1 MIAIIDTGAANLA
14 SVQNALRRLQHESVV
29 TLDKKEIETA
39 SHVILPGVGSA
50 YVAMEQLAKHNLI
63 EVIKELK
70 QPTLGICLGMQ
81 ILFASSEEEDTQCL
95 GIIPGRV
102 KKFDLADGLTIPHMG
117 WNRLYKKREN
127 CQLLQEISKNSYF
140 YFVHSF
146 LAPMGA
152 STVGVTNHGIDFPS
166 VVNQNNFWG
175 VQFHPEK
182 SAQMGAQILRSFIQ
196 L

>member
-1 MIAIIDTGAANLA
+1 MIAIVDTGAANLA

-29 TLDKKEIETA
+29 TLNKKDIETA
-39 SHVILPGVGSA
+39 SHVIIPGVGSA

-63 EVIKELK
+63 EVIKGLK

-81 ILFASSEEEDTQCL
+81 ILFTSSQEEDTQCL

-102 KKFDLADGLTIPHMG
+102 EKFSPADDLTIPHMG
-117 WNRLYKKREN
+117 WNSLYEKQEN
-127 CQLLQEISKNSYF
+127 CQLLQGIPKNSYF

-146 LAPMGA
+146 FAPSGA
-152 STVGVTNHGIDFPS
+152 STVGVTNHGINFPS
-166 VVNQNNFWG
+166 VVNQDNFWG

-182 SAQMGAQILRSFIQ
+182 SAQAGAEILRSFLQ